1 MLKRIDPCDVIMGM
15 YIHKL
20 EGSWLSHPFW
30 RARFLLTDAVKLDKL
45 RRAAIPGVIIDT
57 AKGCDVDGD
66 GSATSNPTDAPS
78 APSARPRGRPAWQ
91 SQPEHPAPAPRRN
104 VAPSNGAQPVAR
116 EFGRAARV
124 ADRGTKVVS
133 KVFFEM
139 RLGKAIEAAVVT
151 PVIDDIFAS
160 IQRNP
165 HAFNGLMQCKRDTEY
180 IYRHAL
186 AVSALMISLGREMK
200 LPPHQL
206 RLAGLAGM
214 LLDSGVSQLPVDLAD
229 YGGDHRQLPADIGIQ
244 HVHLGHSFI
253 LHSRMAPEVAVAC
266 LEHHERMDGT
276 GFPDRKSGASL
287 SLFGRMAAIC
297 DTYDTLADGVGG
309 LDPAVVLD
317 KMAQDVG
324 AFDPEIMKSFINAMG
339 TYPIGTV
346 VELQSGRLAMVM
358 DQSASD
364 LALPKVRA
372 FYSLALAKPVTPE
385 VLDLAHCYGADSIA
399 RIADAATCDLPDF
412 ARTKARM
419 LALIT
424 KG

>member
-1 MLKRIDPCDVIMGM
+1 MLKRIDPCDVTMGM

-20 EGSWLSHPFW
+20 EGSWLNHPFW
-30 RARFLLTDAVKLDKL
+30 RARFLLTDAVKLGKL
-45 RRAAIPGVIIDT
+45 RRAAIPGLIIDT
-57 AKGCDVDGD
+57 AKGRDVDSVPAD
-66 GSATSNPTDAPS
+66 TPIQSPAS
-78 APSARPRGRPAWQ
+78 PRGRPAWQ
-91 SQPEHPAPAPRRN
+91 AQVEHPAPRRN
-104 VAPSNGAQPVAR
+104 MASSNGPPSVAR

-139 RLGKAIEAAVVT
+139 RLGKAIEVAAIT

-206 RLAGLAGM
+206 RQAGLAGM

-229 YGGDHRQLPADIGIQ
+229 YGGDHRQLPQDISAE
-244 HVHLGHSFI
+244 HVQLGHRFI
-253 LHSRMAPEVAVAC
+253 LNSRMASEVAVAC

-276 GFPDRKSGASL
+276 GFPDGKSGASL

-297 DTYDTLADGVGG
+297 DTYDTLADGGG
-309 LDPAVVLD
+309 GMDPAVVLD

-346 VELQSGRLAMVM
+346 VELRSGRLAMVI

-385 VLDLAHCYGADSIA
+385 VIDLAHCYGADSIA
-399 RIADAATCDLPDF
+399 RIADAAASDLPDF
-412 ARTKARM
+412 ARAKVRM